1 MTKQKIFSA
10 KFILAIMITAASGL
24 PSSQIAS
31 TDTKIDTLDK
41 GGFSIVIPATKTSV
55 KNPNPDEPKDI
66 DFTSLFALRG
76 WMTKVKFTFHN
87 KIPKDNPP
95 ITVSKPLMEDD
106 NPEKKS
112 FPCLPEIKGINFHS
126 NHLDFLPYKKALIV
140 LQKNSSSSLV
150 GFAFEGQIQC
160 NAIMDKSIFSDV
172 SGPYRDF
179 KLIKRTR
186 KERSDQFDENRLFLA
201 LNYPQSYQIQ
211 ILNLELKFGGSY
223 QGKIYQIEESVR
235 KLGIGKES
243 RYRFSR
249 IGYEKDKVVLV
260 ALELQG
266 IDGKNNGILFAQID
280 YENSGF
286 RAVYTEESQIPR
298 FDYHLKG
305 FKMTYNENYIV
316 LISIFSNTDKIGFTS
331 IKCDGDSLE
340 LMGETEY
347 LDLALPEGEEQF
359 ISKPE
364 TLFELED
371 EIVNNRIRLYFA
383 THLNQSYVVEYF
395 IPTSEGLK
403 QHLFSMN
410 DPKIHKFY
418 NLPGTTPLGI
428 DFLENSEFFQIY
440 SEVKDSAGTKTETV
454 SLVYSFN
461 HILGF
466 PTGIIRAPRLQSPFK
481 TQPNLA
487 KFFRKY
493 YGSSSKKSIL
503 VIKPPPKDQQDK
515 IQTTVYNLRNDV
527 TLHVYNYTYLNL
539 THDTFKITTFN
550 EAESKIFTLRQFLKL
565 SGSDNG
571 DDDHK
576 YLIPFLVFLGLF
588 VTIFLC
594 IGCCHLFV
602 FKNGGKRKRRRR
614 RRRKTVKKQEPER
627 DPSVVYMEDV
637 IGSVVS
643 IGGKKDE
650 KLINEGEGK

>member
-1 MTKQKIFSA
+1 MRIKNNTIFIKMTKQKIFSA

-316 LISIFSNTDKIGFTS
+316 
-331 IKCDGDSLE
+331 
-340 LMGETEY
+340 
-347 LDLALPEGEEQF
+347 
-359 ISKPE
+359 
-364 TLFELED
+364 
-371 EIVNNRIRLYFA
+371 
-383 THLNQSYVVEYF
+383 
-395 IPTSEGLK
+395 
-403 QHLFSMN
+403 
-410 DPKIHKFY
+410 
-418 NLPGTTPLGI
+418 
-428 DFLENSEFFQIY
+428 
-440 SEVKDSAGTKTETV
+440 
-454 SLVYSFN
+454 
-461 HILGF
+461 
-466 PTGIIRAPRLQSPFK
+466 
-481 TQPNLA
+481 
-487 KFFRKY
+487 
-493 YGSSSKKSIL
+493 
-503 VIKPPPKDQQDK
+503 
-515 IQTTVYNLRNDV
+515 
-527 TLHVYNYTYLNL
+527 
-539 THDTFKITTFN
+539 
-550 EAESKIFTLRQFLKL
+550 
-565 SGSDNG
+565 
-571 DDDHK
+571 
-576 YLIPFLVFLGLF
+576 
-588 VTIFLC
+588 
-594 IGCCHLFV
+594 
-602 FKNGGKRKRRRR
+602 
-614 RRRKTVKKQEPER
+614 
-627 DPSVVYMEDV
+627 
-637 IGSVVS
+637 
-643 IGGKKDE
+643 
-650 KLINEGEGK
+650 